1 MLNNPS
7 DSFMHRLL
15 AAYPQYFSE
24 ILAREKEL
32 GLQVIYTRIDRN
44 KKNKPVFTDHYFG
57 VDSGKYFY
65 PASTVKLPVAILAL
79 QRLNELNI
87 PGLNKYST
95 MHTAAAGERL
105 SAVIN
110 DPSAADGRPTIANY
124 IKKILLVSDNDAF
137 NRLYEFLGQDYI
149 NNSLHQMG
157 YVHAQI
163 IHRLEIAL
171 SEEENRIANAVTFMD
186 SNGKVLYIKPEERSH
201 YNYKVRSI
209 KMGKGYIRNKE
220 LVNEPFDFSYKNTLP
235 LEDLHQIVKSIM
247 FPEQMPKEKRFNL
260 TEEDYIFLRRYMSM
274 YPDESVYPKYDSNEY
289 WKSYVKFLY
298 YGSQKG
304 PVNPGIRIFNK
315 VGDAYGFLIDAAYF
329 ADFDNKIE
337 FLLSGVIYCNSD
349 GIFNDD
355 RYDYETTGFPFMKNI
370 GQVIYEYERKRQRK
384 TNPDLRAFQFSY
396 RE

>member
-171 SEEENRIANAVTFMD
+171 SEEENRIANAVTFID

-209 KMGKGYIRNKE
+209 KMGKGYIRNNE

-274 YPDESVYPKYDSNEY
+274 YPDESAYPKYDSSGY

-337 FLLSGVIYCNSD
+337 FLLSAVIYCNSD